1 MSNRAPATLLLCT
14 TLGGCTEG
22 VLDPKGLIAVAER
35 EILFNSLGIMLAIV
49 IPTILAILGTAFWF
63 RASNARAE
71 YMPDFTYSG
80 RLELLVWSI
89 PAMTVILVGGVAW
102 IGAHDLDPRRPIA
115 STVKPILIQVVSL
128 DWKWLFIYPEQGIAS
143 VNRLTVPVGTPVSF
157 ALTSSS
163 VMNSFFVPQLGSQI
177 YTMSGMAT
185 HLWLQADQVGS
196 YPGVSAN
203 YSGAGFA
210 DMRLTVDAV
219 PAEQFTRW
227 VATTR
232 EAGPELNLTTY
243 ADLARPS
250 RAVAPFSYRSVEAGL
265 FDDILNSGMSSNDQ
279 NSAIRPR
286 SQRTQR

>member
-1 MSNRAPATLLLCT
+1 MRHSAPAILLLCT

-49 IPTILAILGTAFWF
+49 IPTIVAILGTAFWF
-63 RASNARAE
+63 RASNERAE
-71 YMPDFTYSG
+71 YMPAFAYSG

-102 IGAHDLDPRRPIA
+102 IGAHDLDPRRPIT
-115 STVKPILIQVVSL
+115 SSLKPIVVQVVSL

-143 VNRLTVPVGTPVSF
+143 VNQLTVPVGTPVSF

-177 YTMSGMAT
+177 YTMSGMET
-185 HLWLQADQVGS
+185 HLWLQADHAGS
-196 YPGVSAN
+196 YPGASAN
-203 YSGAGFA
+203 FSGAGFA
-210 DMRLTVDAV
+210 DMRFTVDAV

-232 EAGPELNLTTY
+232 DAGPELKAATY

-250 RAVAPFSYRSVEAGL
+250 HAVAPFTFRSVEPGL
-265 FDDILNSGMSSNDQ
+265 FEDVLNSRIASNF
-279 NSAIRPR
+279 RPA
-286 SQRTQR
+286 SQRTER